1 MQEELVRLKTAAEI
15 VLGFLREAEA
25 VLGRELEFLE
35 KAEKE
40 AVRANAWAVL
50 VQIRPTISRLKHI
63 HRNLELMK
71 VTLERALR

>member
-50 VQIRPTISRLKHI
+50 VQIRPAISRLKHI